1 MKKVLLRYTTCVILR
16 LQRQLALS
24 RTLLVVQY
32 SRQRPLWVFFK
43 KHPPGEEP
51 PTSET
56 TADNHRRDQL
66 IFSCVIRNYSLLLSL
81 L

>member
-1 MKKVLLRYTTCVILR
+1 MRDFTVATAVSPESHPFSRAVFPAAASLVIHNTTGQAI
-16 LQRQLALS
+16 
-24 RTLLVVQY
+24 
-32 SRQRPLWVFFK
+32 
-43 KHPPGEEP
+43 
-51 PTSET
+51 